1 MQTCLSVTEQ
11 ELQQLLDDVAF
22 TRHNGFRLYSMTDGG
37 CTLYVPF
44 QAAIERPGGIVSGQV
59 YMAAADVAMWLALKT
74 RLGLADGSV
83 TAELNTAFLYGARRE
98 DFWCTANILKMGK
111 RTVFGVAECHNDG
124 GVRLTHHTI
133 TYTRVDGGA

>member
-1 MQTCLSVTEQ
+1 MPAGLAVAEQ
-11 ELQQLLDDVAF
+11 ELQQLLDEVAF

-37 CTLYVPF
+37 CTLNVPF
-44 QAAIERPGGIVSGQV
+44 QSAIERPGGIVSGQV

-98 DFWCTANILKMGK
+98 DFWCTATILKMGK
-111 RTVFGVAECHNDG
+111 RSVFGVAECYNAD
-124 GVRLTHHTI
+124 GVRLTHHTV
-133 TYTRVDGGA
+133 TYARLLSP